1 MTHYGKNVCCKSS
14 MTMQLLVASIAIEE
28 KKIVHS
34 STLESRGVRVEK
46 RQQN

>member
-1 MTHYGKNVCCKSS
+1 MSI
-14 MTMQLLVASIAIEE
+14 QLLVPSVPKEE

-34 STLESRGVRVEK
+34 SALEIKGVRVEK